1 MLIVFDLVLVLDF
14 LDSAKRP
21 AFVRRRSI
29 KTNNYITTLTVRGR
43 VRGRDR
49 GRDRFEQ
56 EGSPAGLSASES

>member
-43 VRGRDR
+43 
-49 GRDRFEQ
+49 DRFEQ